1 MPPTNSTPRNPGTKI
16 GILSEILKNAR
27 LAWRL
32 LNDRRV
38 DTLYKVIPFGLV
50 ALYFLSPID
59 LIPEFIPIAGE
70 LDDLAV
76 ILLGMKF
83 FIDLVPQ
90 EIVQQHLA
98 EMASVAGRYHPA
110 GGESTEDSSIEVP
123 YTVRERKD
131 PATRT

>member
-1 MPPTNSTPRNPGTKI
+1 MPRTNSTSRSPGGPI
-16 GILSEILKNAR
+16 SILGEIVRNAR

-38 DTLYKVIPFGLV
+38 DTLYKIIPFGLM

-59 LIPEFIPIAGE
+59 FFPDVIPVVGE

-76 ILLGMKF
+76 ILLGIKL

-98 EMASVAGRYHPA
+98 EMTSVAGRYHP
-110 GGESTEDSSIEVP
+110 GRQHSTEESVIEVP
-123 YTVRERKD
+123 YRVKEE
-131 PATRT
+131 